1 MNEFKRMQQLA
12 GLITESQLNEELS
25 KEEKIAIFNKIA
37 QTMEEFRNI
46 VKKEN
51 IIPIPSG
58 RFEDSRGDYF
68 LSLMLQIKEEAYAF
82 INKINNQTELNENIS
97 NDVEKYLKHHFEV
110 YLEGGD
116 TFKEESGKTHV
127 FTMERDEFGNPE
139 YYDDADI
146 FKEATEQL
154 KSSPFI
160 LDYSKEG
167 YGDITFK
174 SDGTNIMISFI
185 VPPDVEY

>member
-1 MNEFKRMQQLA
+1 MGTNIIKINKYLEKFNNIEIRVEKVHD
-12 GLITESQLNEELS
+12 
-25 KEEKIAIFNKIA
+25 EEKGISF
-37 QTMEEFRNI
+37 
-46 VKKEN
+46 
-51 IIPIPSG
+51 
-58 RFEDSRGDYF
+58 YF
-68 LSLMLQIKEEAYAF
+68 TYAF